1 VEVGLS
7 WLSLALAVVTLAW
20 QDWAELAFGLDP
32 DHGSG
37 AAEWLIVA
45 LGALVALTCAG
56 LARAEWRRAATA
68 RAD

>member
-1 VEVGLS
+1 
-7 WLSLALAVVTLAW
+7 LAW
-20 QDWAELAFGLDP
+20 QDLAELAFWLDP
-32 DHGSG
+32 DHRSG